1 MRNFASKRETKSNYY
16 PMNAF
21 KKITAVCAAMIGLTL
36 SANAAVLVI
45 EGEYQNK
52 NLYIQNS
59 LASGSV
65 GYCAFEVRVN
75 DQLTH
80 DEVNSTAFE
89 IDLSS
94 LNLKAGEQVTV
105 KISHKEGCTPKVLN
119 PEALRPRPTFTTE
132 FIEVTSAGVLTWKT
146 KNENGSLPFIVEQFR
161 WNKWIY
167 VGEVKGVGTPGEH
180 TYSFEITAHSGEN
193 KFRVKQVGFVRETRV
208 SPEARYTATVPQVT
222 YTESSDKKNTY
233 LFSAPTMYEV
243 YDLYGNIILKGYGK
257 EANLN
262 PYNKGT
268 YYLCYD
274 NTLQNVTKK

>member
-1 MRNFASKRETKSNYY
+1 
-16 PMNAF
+16 MNAF
-21 KKITAVCAAMIGLTL
+21 QKITATAAVFLGLTM

-89 IDLSS
+89 IDLANY
-94 LNLKAGEQVTV
+94 NLKAGEQVTV
-105 KISHKEGCTPKVLN
+105 KITHKEGCAPKVLN

-132 FIEVTSAGVLTWKT
+132 FIEINASGILTWKT
-146 KNENGSLPFIVEQFR
+146 KNESGSLPFIIEQFR
-161 WNKWIY
+161 WNKWVY

-180 TYSFEITAHSGEN
+180 TYSFQITAHSGEN

-208 SPEARYTATVPQVT
+208 SPEARYNATVPPVT
-222 YTESSDKKNTY
+222 FAESSDKKNTY

-243 YDLYGNIILKGYGK
+243 YDAYGNIILKGYGK

-262 PYNKGT
+262 PYDKGV

-274 NTLQNVTKK
+274 NTLKDITKR